1 MDSSKFEE
9 IYEETIQ
16 QIRDFERIHEEFKAT
31 LSKVDGSK
39 ITYETT
45 INEFNVKFESNF
57 FQDLTIKIFFEFA
70 PNLEYPRLKNLINPL
85 YSSFNFDGLE
95 LTHNKSLLIEL
106 FVEVSSSCQ
115 QILIKD
121 MFKQEETIAKL
132 RELYPVQT
140 IRVDI

>member
-45 INEFNVKFESNF
+45 INDFNVKFESNF

-95 LTHNKSLLIEL
+95 LTHNKSLLKK
-106 FVEVSSSCQ
+106 
-115 QILIKD
+115 ILI
-121 MFKQEETIAKL
+121 M
-132 RELYPVQT
+132 V
-140 IRVDI
+140 